1 MPYYIHFLNSMCT
14 YAEVFEDT
22 RHMRKFIS
30 EIDTYIDASF
40 DGKLNAVHLMSK
52 AAYARIANNDNSA
65 AIKFTLKVAE
75 YIPHDLSDEAA
86 QNLAINVNNNLLRF
100 YLDRNDLPR
109 AQKYRKKVEEI
120 FANHPIANNNSLV
133 MLLNLSELCM
143 KQQDFPASIN
153 YINTALQI
161 YYVSAPNSEDY
172 AHALLLA
179 AEIQR
184 AYGDEKAAQ
193 YYVYCAN
200 RVFGA
205 KQLDGD

>member
-1 MPYYIHFLNSMCT
+1 
-14 YAEVFEDT
+14 
-22 RHMRKFIS
+22 
-30 EIDTYIDASF
+30 
-40 DGKLNAVHLMSK
+40 
-52 AAYARIANNDNSA
+52 
-65 AIKFTLKVAE
+65 
-75 YIPHDLSDEAA
+75 
-86 QNLAINVNNNLLRF
+86 
-100 YLDRNDLPR
+100 
-109 AQKYRKKVEEI
+109 
-120 FANHPIANNNSLV
+120 

-200 RVFGA
+200 NVLGGLMLGDNDI
-205 KQLDGD
+205 KQNY